1 MKMRE
6 AISWGLITGTV
17 SAAVAALG
25 DWLSSS
31 TAVSLF
37 PDLLSLIALVA
48 VASVVLRRV
57 MAGAAN
63 AADARRRGVV
73 FGVVVAAILALATL
87 VRGLVGWSSF
97 DVVLASVTVV
107 GSFAIVVLIVAV
119 LVRLPQIAQ
128 RESGQR
134 G

>member
-1 MKMRE
+1 MRE
-6 AISWGLITGTV
+6 TISWGLVTGTV
-17 SAAVAALG
+17 SAAVAGLS
-25 DWLSSS
+25 DRLSSS

-37 PDLLSLIALVA
+37 PDLLSLITLVA

-63 AADARRRGVV
+63 AADARRRGGV
-73 FGVVVAAILALATL
+73 FGVVVAAIVALGTL
-87 VRGLVGWSSF
+87 VRGWIGWSSF

-107 GSFAIVVLIVAV
+107 ASFVIVLLIVAV
-119 LVRLPQIAQ
+119 LVRLPQIPQ